1 MREPAEQVVGYSTM
15 SGIGPMGGVQN
26 VVDGSMERV
35 VVAVEMREEVE
46 QMQMAMQSVGEMVD
60 AVGAVGAV
68 VAVAEVAAVAVG
80 VVVEVVVDKSSSE
93 KVISDLDMVGKGEVK
108 RLYKI
113 KDGR

>member
-1 MREPAEQVVGYSTM
+1 MRGPAEQVVGYSMM

-60 AVGAVGAV
+60 AVGAV